1 MDKNL
6 SIAVVVEHDQ
16 NGIKPVTYEVINA
29 ARKISNSITA
39 YYFSNDPKVDT
50 QELIWGGAD
59 QVRVCIH
66 TDYKNYIHE
75 TYAAGLVSQ
84 FNKNRPQMILLS
96 ASNNGKELAAEV
108 AARLEVVLATD
119 CIDLQCSEEGRIIV
133 KRPIFSGKAQVVG
146 QLNGPYPYL
155 VTLRPNIF
163 RGGDFDET
171 RNGKVLRED
180 TSLPDFSQI
189 IKGLTREVGAEIDI
203 TEARIIVS
211 GGLGMHR
218 PENFQMLQDLAE
230 VLGGGVAASR
240 PVVDN
245 GWLEYSHQVGQ
256 TGRTV
261 SPDLYIAC
269 GISGAV
275 QHLAGMSSSRCIVA
289 INSDPH
295 AAIFLVADYGI
306 VGDALK
312 IVPLLT
318 KEFQNILK
326 NRAES
331 YSK

>member
-1 MDKNL
+1 MDKNF

-29 ARKISNSITA
+29 ARKLNSSITA
-39 YYFSNDPKVDT
+39 YYFSDDPHVDT
-50 QELIWGGAD
+50 QELIRRGAS
-59 QVRVCIH
+59 QVRICIH
-66 TDYKNYIHE
+66 NDYKYYIHE

-84 FNKNRPQMILLS
+84 IYKTQPKMVLLP

-108 AARLEVVLATD
+108 SAKLQVGLATD
-119 CIDLQCSEEGRIIV
+119 CIDLQRSEDGTIII
-133 KRPIFSGKAQVVG
+133 KRPIFSGKAESLGQV
-146 QLNGPYPYL
+146 NGPYPYL
-155 VTLRPNIF
+155 VTLRPNVF
-163 RGGDFDET
+163 RGGAPKET
-171 RNGKVLRED
+171 RNVEVIRENII
-180 TSLPDFSQI
+180 LPDFSQF
-189 IKGLTREVGAEIDI
+189 IKGLTRQVGTKIDI

-211 GGLGMHR
+211 GGLGMQS
-218 PENFQMLQDLAE
+218 PENFRLLEDLAK
-230 VLGGGVAASR
+230 VLGGAVAASR

-295 AAIFLVADYGI
+295 AAIFSIADYGI
-306 VGDALK
+306 VGDGLK

-318 KEFQNILK
+318 KEFKNILESKAEK
-326 NRAES
+326 NF
-331 YSK
+331 

>member
-1 MDKNL
+1 MDKNF
-6 SIAVVVEHDQ
+6 STAVVVEHDQ

-29 ARKISNSITA
+29 ARKISNFITA
-39 YYFSNDPKVDT
+39 YYFSNDLEVDT
-50 QELIWGGAD
+50 QELIRGGAD
-59 QVRVCIH
+59 QVRVCTH

-84 FNKNRPQMILLS
+84 INKTRPNMILFS

-108 AARLEVVLATD
+108 SARLQVVLATD
-119 CIDLQCSEEGRIIV
+119 CVDLQRSEDGKIII
-133 KRPIFSGKAQVVG
+133 KRPIFSGKVECVA

-155 VTLRPNIF
+155 VTLRPNVF
-163 RGGDFDET
+163 RVEGFDAA
-171 RNGKVLRED
+171 RNGEVLSENI
-180 TSLPDFSQI
+180 SLPDFSQI
-189 IKGLTREVGAEIDI
+189 VKGLTRKVGAEIDI

-211 GGLGMHR
+211 GGLGMQS
-218 PENFQMLQDLAE
+218 PENFQMLEDLAE
-230 VLGGGVAASR
+230 ILGGTVAASR

-295 AAIFLVADYGI
+295 AAIFSVADYGI

-326 NRAES
+326 NKAKN

>member
-1 MDKNL
+1 MDKKF

-29 ARKISNSITA
+29 ARKISSSITA
-39 YYFSNDPKVDT
+39 YYFSNDPKVDP

-59 QVRVCIH
+59 QVHICINN
-66 TDYKNYIHE
+66 DYKNYIHE
-75 TYAAGLVSQ
+75 TYSEGLLGVI
-84 FNKNRPQMILLS
+84 NKNQPEMILLS

-108 AARLEVVLATD
+108 AARLQVGLATD
-119 CIDLQCSEEGRIIV
+119 CIDLQRSADGKIIV
-133 KRPIFSGKAQVVG
+133 KRPIFSGRAQFEG
-146 QLNGPYPYL
+146 QLNGPHPYL
-155 VTLRPNIF
+155 VTLRPNVF
-163 RGGDFDET
+163 RGGSFDKT
-171 RNGKVLRED
+171 RNGEVTRED
-180 TSLPDFSQI
+180 INLPDFSKI
-189 IKGLTREVGAEIDI
+189 IKGLTRQVGGEIDI

-211 GGLGMHR
+211 GGLGMQS
-218 PENFQMLQDLAE
+218 PDNFKLLVDLAE
-230 VLGGGVAASR
+230 VLGGAVAASR

-245 GWLEYSHQVGQ
+245 GWVEYSHQVGQ

-295 AAIFLVADYGI
+295 AAIFSIADYGI
-306 VGDALK
+306 VSDALK

-318 KEFQNILK
+318 REFENILK
-326 NRAES
+326 TKPENNL
-331 YSK
+331 K

>member
-1 MDKNL
+1 MNENF
-6 SIAVVVEHDQ
+6 SIAVVVEHDE

-29 ARKISNSITA
+29 ARKISSSITA

-50 QELIWGGAD
+50 QELIQGGAE
-59 QVRVCIH
+59 QVRICIH
-66 TDYKNYIHE
+66 NDYKNYIHE
-75 TYAAGLVSQ
+75 TYAAGLVTQ
-84 FNKNRPQMILLS
+84 INKNRPKMVLLS

-108 AARLEVVLATD
+108 SARLDVGLATE
-119 CIDLQCSEEGRIIV
+119 CNDLQRLESEKVII
-133 KRPIFSGKAQVVG
+133 KRPIFSGKVQFVG
-146 QLNGPYPYL
+146 RLNGPHPYL
-155 VTLRPNIF
+155 VTLRPNTF
-163 RGGDFDET
+163 RGGTFDET
-171 RNGKVLRED
+171 RNGEVIRED
-180 TSLPDFSQI
+180 ISLPDFSQI
-189 IKGLTREVGAEIDI
+189 IKGLTRQVGAEIDI

-211 GGLGMHR
+211 GGLGMHS
-218 PENFQMLQDLAE
+218 PENFKLLEDLAE
-230 VLGGGVAASR
+230 VLGGAVAASR

-295 AAIFLVADYGI
+295 AAIFSIADYGI

-318 KEFQNILK
+318 KEFEIILK
-326 NRAES
+326 N
-331 YSK
+331 KTDN